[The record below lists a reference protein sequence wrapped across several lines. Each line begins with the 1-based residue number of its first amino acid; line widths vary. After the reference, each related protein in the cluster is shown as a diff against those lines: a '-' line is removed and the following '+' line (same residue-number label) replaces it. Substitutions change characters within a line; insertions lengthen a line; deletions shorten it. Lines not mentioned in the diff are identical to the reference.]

1 MCPVIQWQLF
11 VHFFDPKLSLFFFV
25 FLCIHF
31 PNFAFCLFN
40 QRIMYLK
47 QVLFDTNKYDFCD
60 RSMTAMIFMFSGF
73 FLFFDYL
80 LCYNL
85 SVLFYQNIIS
95 AMNFMFCFVG
105 LFYAFYFICAFCHI
119 ILLLDVNLLLFYHCL
134 FLFTWPTLWVYDSR
148 FLSVSK
154 RWPKDSVT
162 SSESVS
168 PMKEIGNRCER
179 TISKVFKHA
188 IFN

>member
-1 MCPVIQWQLF
+1 MTFVGDCLFTSLIQNYLCFSLCFFVYTFLTLLF
-11 VHFFDPKLSLFFFV
+11 VSSIKE
-25 FLCIHF
+25 LCIVNKF
-31 PNFAFCLFN
+31 
-40 QRIMYLK
+40 YLI
-47 QVLFDTNKYDFCD
+47 QIN
-60 RSMTAMIFMFSGF
+60 MIFVIEVWLQWFLFSGF

-95 AMNFMFCFVG
+95 AMDFMFCFVG

-154 RWPKDSVT
+154 HWPKNYVI

-168 PMKEIGNRCER
+168 PMKEIGTRCER

-188 IFN
+188 ILN

>member
-1 MCPVIQWQLF
+1 MTIVC
-11 VHFFDPKLSLFFFV
+11 SLLWSKTIIV

-31 PNFAFCLFN
+31 PYFAFCLFN
-40 QRIMYLK
+40 QRIMYRK

-73 FLFFDYL
+73 FCFLIICCVIIYLCFFIKTLYLQWILCFVLLVYFMLFILY
-80 LCYNL
+80 
-85 SVLFYQNIIS
+85 VLF
-95 AMNFMFCFVG
+95 V
-105 LFYAFYFICAFCHI
+105 
-119 ILLLDVNLLLFYHCL
+119 LLLDVNLLLFYHCL

-154 RWPKDSVT
+154 RWPKNYVI

>member
-1 MCPVIQWQLF
+1 MIASKAWLN
-11 VHFFDPKLSLFFFV
+11 L
-25 FLCIHF
+25 FLCVH
-31 PNFAFCLFN
+31 FAFCLFN

-85 SVLFYQNIIS
+85 SVLFYQKIIS

-105 LFYAFYFICAFCHI
+105 LFDAFYFICAFCHI

-134 FLFTWPTLWVYDSR
+134 FLFTWPTLWVYDSG

-154 RWPKDSVT
+154 HWPKDSVT

-168 PMKEIGNRCER
+168 PLKETCTRCER

>member
-1 MCPVIQWQLF
+1 MTIVC
-11 VHFFDPKLSLFFFV
+11 SLLWSKTIIV

-31 PNFAFCLFN
+31 PYFAFCLFN
-40 QRIMYLK
+40 QRIMYRK

-73 FLFFDYL
+73 FCFLIICCVIIYL
-80 LCYNL
+80 CF
-85 SVLFYQNIIS
+85 FYQNIIS

-119 ILLLDVNLLLFYHCL
+119 ILLLDVNLLLFYHCI

-154 RWPKDSVT
+154 RWPKDYVT

>member
-25 FLCIHF
+25 YTFLTLLFVCSIKELCIVNKFYLIQINMIFVIEVWLQWFLCF
-31 PNFAFCLFN
+31 L
-40 QRIMYLK
+40 
-47 QVLFDTNKYDFCD
+47 V
-60 RSMTAMIFMFSGF
+60 

-105 LFYAFYFICAFCHI
+105 LFYAFYFICAFYHI
-119 ILLLDVNLLLFYHCL
+119 ILLLDVNLLLFYHCI

-154 RWPKDSVT
+154 RWPKDSVI